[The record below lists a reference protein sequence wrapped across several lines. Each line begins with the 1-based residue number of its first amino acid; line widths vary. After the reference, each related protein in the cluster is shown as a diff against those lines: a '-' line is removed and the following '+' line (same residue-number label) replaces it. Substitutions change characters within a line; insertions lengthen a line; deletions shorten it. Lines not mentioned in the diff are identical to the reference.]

1 MKKPIKRKRQSNA
14 SNQVHFPNP
23 SKAAFEDAFER
34 RIGQTPLEWVSSKV
48 GGGSPIDSIRYLFQ
62 ITSSAVAKEYDC
74 VQWDFEEFYSMYLK
88 SKEAKRVRQTVSKP
102 YNKLVRDR
110 IPEIIESSGRTCT
123 CRTLS
128 GGEFISML
136 DAKLNE
142 ELSEYQESKSL
153 EELADLVEVIGA
165 VVKARGYTWEQLTSV
180 RKNKLSERGG
190 FERRILLVEV
200 SETTA
205 ASKSH
210 QPKQEQAAPSAVKKH
225 LPANAGKPWL
235 PEDDKKL
242 SNMFDNGCP
251 QEDMCTYF
259 KRTKGAIT
267 ARLVLLGK
275 IQKNPNQNTET
286 R

>member
-1 MKKPIKRKRQSNA
+1 MAKAQKSRLS
-14 SNQVHFPNP
+14 
-23 SKAAFEDAFER
+23 SKAKSQGTRPYTSPEYFEDAFVHR
-34 RIGQTPLEWVSSKV
+34 VGQHPMEWVRMKLD
-48 GGGSPIDSIRYLFQ
+48 GGSDVGSVRCLYDINARAIAQDDNCIPVPFDDYYSQYQ
-62 ITSSAVAKEYDC
+62 KAKENTA
-74 VQWDFEEFYSMYLK
+74 VPQYSK
-88 SKEAKRVRQTVSKP
+88 KI

-123 CRTLS
+123 CSTLTA
-128 GGEFISML
+128 EDYISML
-136 DAKLNE
+136 DAKLDE
-142 ELSEYQESKSL
+142 ELSEYQENKSL

-180 RKNKLSERGG
+180 RKKKLSECGG
-190 FERRILLVEV
+190 FEKRILLVEV
-200 SETTA
+200 SEEKDVSDPTA

-210 QPKQEQAAPSAVKKH
+210 QPKQEQAAPSAEKKH

-275 IQKNPNQNTET
+275 IQKNPN
-286 R
+286 

>member
-1 MKKPIKRKRQSNA
+1 M
-14 SNQVHFPNP
+14 
-23 SKAAFEDAFER
+23 
-34 RIGQTPLEWVSSKV
+34 
-48 GGGSPIDSIRYLFQ
+48 
-62 ITSSAVAKEYDC
+62 
-74 VQWDFEEFYSMYLK
+74 
-88 SKEAKRVRQTVSKP
+88 RQTVSKP

-123 CRTLS
+123 CSILS
-128 GGEFISML
+128 AEDYISML
-136 DAKLNE
+136 DAKLDE

-180 RKNKLSERGG
+180 RKQKLNERGG
-190 FERRILLVEV
+190 FEKRILLVEV
-200 SETTA
+200 SEEKDVSGAAA
-205 ASKSH
+205 ASVSP
-210 QPKQEQAAPSAVKKH
+210 QSKQKQAAPSAVKKP

-235 PEDDKKL
+235 PEDDKRL

-251 QEDMCTYF
+251 QEDMCMYF
-259 KRTKGAIT
+259 RRTKGAIT

-275 IQKNPNQNTET
+275 IQKNPNQHAET